1 MTSLRNSCTGP
12 RPVHFFRKLSGVAAG
27 LTLAV
32 ASLSFVMPAPA
43 AAAAA
48 AAKAPR
54 SSGFSIADFYA
65 SRRDAL
71 LWLAP
76 SSGSAA
82 QDLVALLEGAK
93 TDGLEPDR
101 YGVDALK
108 KALGEAW
115 GGNAKASRRADIM
128 LSQAFVAYAADL
140 MQDPGVGIIYV
151 DAQLKPRAP
160 APRVLLNEAAGAPS
174 LASYVRELG
183 WMNPMYGE
191 LRQALVGK
199 AYASERERQL
209 LELNL
214 ERARTLPAGK
224 RRYVLVNTAAQRL
237 TMYENGREVDSM
249 RVVVGKTK
257 YPTPMMTAFI
267 RYAVLNPYWN
277 SPPDLT
283 AERIAPSVIKQGT
296 KFLDSKG
303 YQVLSDWG
311 DNPTVI
317 DPSEVDWKAVA
328 EGKSELRVRQLPGA
342 ENAMGRIKF
351 MFPNAEG
358 IWLHDTPERELLNEA
373 ARLYSG
379 GCVRLEDA
387 PRFGEWLF
395 GKRLEPEGSAP
406 EQPVPLSMPV
416 PLYITYLTAMPKDGS
431 IAYFDDIY
439 GRDGARLAA
448 MGNSAGSAVATR

>member
-1 MTSLRNSCTGP
+1 M
-12 RPVHFFRKLSGVAAG
+12 
-27 LTLAV
+27 
-32 ASLSFVMPAPA
+32 
-43 AAAAA
+43 
-48 AAKAPR
+48 
-54 SSGFSIADFYA
+54 
-65 SRRDAL
+65 
-71 LWLAP
+71 
-76 SSGSAA
+76 
-82 QDLVALLEGAK
+82 
-93 TDGLEPDR
+93 
-101 YGVDALK
+101 
-108 KALGEAW
+108 
-115 GGNAKASRRADIM
+115 
-128 LSQAFVAYAADL
+128 
-140 MQDPGVGIIYV
+140 
-151 DAQLKPRAP
+151 
-160 APRVLLNEAAGAPS
+160 
-174 LASYVRELG
+174 EL
-183 WMNPMYGE
+183 
-191 LRQALVGK
+191 
-199 AYASERERQL
+199 
-209 LELNL
+209 
-214 ERARTLPAGK
+214 
-224 RRYVLVNTAAQRL
+224 
-237 TMYENGREVDSM
+237 
-249 RVVVGKTK
+249 
-257 YPTPMMTAFI
+257 
-267 RYAVLNPYWN
+267 
-277 SPPDLT
+277 PPDLT

>member
-1 MTSLRNSCTGP
+1 
-12 RPVHFFRKLSGVAAG
+12 
-27 LTLAV
+27 
-32 ASLSFVMPAPA
+32 
-43 AAAAA
+43 
-48 AAKAPR
+48 
-54 SSGFSIADFYA
+54 
-65 SRRDAL
+65 
-71 LWLAP
+71 
-76 SSGSAA
+76 
-82 QDLVALLEGAK
+82 
-93 TDGLEPDR
+93 
-101 YGVDALK
+101 
-108 KALGEAW
+108 
-115 GGNAKASRRADIM
+115 
-128 LSQAFVAYAADL
+128 
-140 MQDPGVGIIYV
+140 
-151 DAQLKPRAP
+151 
-160 APRVLLNEAAGAPS
+160 
-174 LASYVRELG
+174 
-183 WMNPMYGE
+183 MNPMYGE

-199 AYASERERQL
+199 TYASERERQL
-209 LELNL
+209 LEVNL
-214 ERARTLPAGK
+214 ERARTLPSGK

-283 AERIAPSVIKQGT
+283 AERIAPSVIRQGV
-296 KFLDSKG
+296 KFLETKG

-317 DPSEVDWKAVA
+317 DPTEVDWKAVA

-416 PLYITYLTAMPKDGS
+416 PVYITYLTAIPTGGS

-448 MGNSAGSAVATR
+448 MGHSAGSAVATR

>member
-1 MTSLRNSCTGP
+1 MIRLRNSCTGP
-12 RPVHFFRKLSGVAAG
+12 RPVHFFQGLRGVAAS
-27 LTLAV
+27 LALAAAPV
-32 ASLSFVMPAPA
+32 SFALPAPA
-43 AAAAA
+43 VAAVAATT
-48 AAKAPR
+48 APQ
-54 SSGFSIADFYA
+54 SSGFSVADFYA
-65 SRRDAL
+65 SRRDAM

-76 SSGSAA
+76 ASGSAA
-82 QDLVALLEGAK
+82 QDLVALLEGSK
-93 TDGLEPDR
+93 TDGLDPDR
-101 YGVDALK
+101 YGVATLR

-115 GGNAKASRRADIM
+115 GGNSKASRRADIM

-160 APRVLLNEAAGAPS
+160 APRVLLDQAAAAPS
-174 LASYVRELG
+174 LADYVRRLG

-199 AYASERERQL
+199 TYASDHERQL
-209 LELNL
+209 LEVNL
-214 ERARTLPAGK
+214 ERARTLPGGK

-237 TMYENGREVDSM
+237 TMYDNGREVDSM

-283 AERIAPSVIKQGT
+283 AERIAPSVLKQGV
-296 KFLDSKG
+296 KFLDAKG

-311 DNPTVI
+311 DSPTVV
-317 DPSEVDWKAVA
+317 DPTTVDWKSVA
-328 EGKSELRVRQLPGA
+328 EGKSELRVRQLPGD

-358 IWLHDTPERELLNEA
+358 IWLHDTPEKELLNEA

-387 PRFGEWLF
+387 PRLGEWLF
-395 GKRLEPEGSAP
+395 GRRLEPEGSAP
-406 EQPVPLSMPV
+406 EQPVPLAMPV
-416 PLYITYLTAMPKDGS
+416 PVYISYLTAIPSGGS
-431 IAYFDDIY
+431 IGYFEDIY
-439 GRDGARLAA
+439 GRDKARLAVVQ
-448 MGNSAGSAVATR
+448 SSDLATAAR